1 LSYLALWRLLDP
13 SLLRKSGLEMG
24 RDLLGRL
31 LRSALNRTPA
41 ARLPVHLHPAAHDLW
56 DSQVIGHWRMTV
68 NEEIDVLETTG
79 LPPMELL
86 VLPRSRVRTT
96 RR

>member
-1 LSYLALWRLLDP
+1 MSYLALWRLLDP

-68 NEEIDVLETTG
+68 NEEIDALETTG

-86 VLPRSRVRTT
+86 VLPRSRARTT

>member
-1 LSYLALWRLLDP
+1 MSYLALWRLLDP
-13 SLLRKSGLEMG
+13 SLLREAGLEMG
-24 RDLLGRL
+24 LDFLGRL
-31 LRSALNRTPA
+31 LRTALNRTLA
-41 ARLPVHLHPAAHDLW
+41 VGLPVHLHPAAHDLW

-68 NEEIDVLETTG
+68 NEEIDALETTG

-86 VLPRSRVRTT
+86 VLPRSRARTT

>member
-86 VLPRSRVRTT
+86 VLPRSRARTT